1 VRVIVN
7 FQEHTSW
14 MIHSIAEDC
23 RTPFGPYIR
32 VASRETLLR
41 LFRYLGATDKDMSEV
56 EQELKDVE
64 SWRGS
69 H

>member
-1 VRVIVN
+1 
-7 FQEHTSW
+7 